1 MFCKNNL
8 KTDFFFWQIVSMQAI
23 SQKEGWNKDYN
34 GYSYFFAS
42 LV

>member
-8 KTDFFFWQIVSMQAI
+8 KTDFFLQIVSMQAI
-23 SQKEGWNKDYN
+23 SQKEGWNLEYN